1 MPTRMKMIRE
11 SPSWDAVNGVAAG
24 GFLVSWFAGV
34 SWPQVAAFL
43 AAVYSLFLI
52 AEKLYAWWKRVQQ
65 KRRESGRYG
74 G

>member
-11 SPSWDAVNGVAAG
+11 SPNWDAVNGVAAG

-34 SWPQVAAFL
+34 NWPQVAAFL

-52 AEKLYAWWKRVQQ
+52 VEKAWSKYAAWRE
-65 KRRESGRYG
+65 RRRKSGRYG